1 MIWEDEG
8 WTKAQA
14 WGCPYHPK
22 TYPRNTSVKAWG
34 CPRHP
39 LLHQQK
45 YQVSFKTLYFY
56 SFTWYVLFL
65 ERHFILF
72 SVLFCLLA
80 GNKWLD
86 PSILCLERNTLRFH
100 CLEHST
106 FLSYCSV
113 SVQFLLLLRLALV
126 FHSYYVQSLLACLV
140 YIWLA
145 LCSLMNICYESCFK
159 QVDWCWRRI
168 KYFML
173 IVVQ

>member
-14 WGCPYHPK
+14 WGFPCHPK
-22 TYPRNTSVKAWG
+22 TYPRSTSVKAWG

-65 ERHFILF
+65 ERHFCFAFSFVLF
-72 SVLFCLLA
+72 SCC
-80 GNKWLD
+80 NNWLD
-86 PSILCLERNTLRFH
+86 PSFLVWRETLRFH
-100 CLEHST
+100 CLEHSS
-106 FLSYCSV
+106 FHSYCSV
-113 SVQFLLLLRLALV
+113 SVQFLLVLRLALV
-126 FHSYYVQSLLACLV
+126 FHSNFVQSLLFCFS

-145 LCSLMNICYESCFK
+145 LWSLMIICFESCFK
-159 QVDWCWRRI
+159 
-168 KYFML
+168 
-173 IVVQ
+173 